1 MAKHIVVIEQP
12 KDFKWPDPAIEVM
25 TPREY
30 ITRVQPQGER
40 GVRVIILCRDTSYLS
55 LGYYCSLLAEARR
68 QKVIPA
74 VEVLLDLNW
83 KRLYSTYLPEL
94 EAEFRK
100 ALKDDTNLSDRTV
113 FFFFGR
119 NPNDKLTDLGRRL
132 FELFRSPILAVDL
145 RHKRD
150 WEIGALGTQTLR
162 DIPAELED
170 VFADALT
177 RYTKAAWRSPR
188 QKTMAKY
195 DLAIL
200 QDPQEAL
207 PPSDRKALD
216 KFAEAGRSQGI
227 DVTMVTRRDL
237 GKLAE
242 FDALF
247 IRETTS
253 LDNHTYRFAK
263 KAAAEGMPVI
273 DDPVSILRCTNK
285 VYLAELL
292 QAHKIAAPRTVL
304 ADSNTLME
312 VEKTIGYPAVLKVPD
327 GSFSRGV
334 HKAENREELEAFA
347 KQLFKGSD
355 VILAQEFMYTQYD
368 WRVGIL
374 NRKPLY
380 VSQYMM
386 ARKHWQIVKHG
397 PAGTLVEGDAKT
409 MAVADAPQTVVD
421 TALAAANLIGDGLY
435 GVDLKQNE
443 RGVFVIE
450 INDNPSIDSGVED
463 AVLKDGLYT
472 AIIQELIR
480 RIETR

>member
-1 MAKHIVVIEQP
+1 V
-12 KDFKWPDPAIEVM
+12 
-25 TPREY
+25 
-30 ITRVQPQGER
+30 
-40 GVRVIILCRDTSYLS
+40 
-55 LGYYCSLLAEARR
+55 
-68 QKVIPA
+68 
-74 VEVLLDLNW
+74 
-83 KRLYSTYLPEL
+83 
-94 EAEFRK
+94 
-100 ALKDDTNLSDRTV
+100 
-113 FFFFGR
+113 
-119 NPNDKLTDLGRRL
+119 
-132 FELFRSPILAVDL
+132 
-145 RHKRD
+145 
-150 WEIGALGTQTLR
+150 
-162 DIPAELED
+162 
-170 VFADALT
+170 
-177 RYTKAAWRSPR
+177 
-188 QKTMAKY
+188 AKY

-207 PPSDRKALD
+207 PPSDRKALE
-216 KFAEAGRSQGI
+216 KFAEAGRALGI

-334 HKAENREELEAFA
+334 HKVENREELETFA

-409 MAVADAPQTVVD
+409 MAVADAPAQVVD
-421 TALAAANLIGDGLY
+421 TAMAAANLIGDGLY

-472 AIIQELIR
+472 AIIQEFIR
-480 RIETR
+480 RIEAR

>member
-40 GVRVIILCRDTSYLS
+40 GVRVINLCRDTSYLS

-409 MAVADAPQTVVD
+409 MAVADAPAQVVD

-450 INDNPSIDSGVED
+450 INDYPSIDSGVED

-472 AIIQELIR
+472 AIIQEFIR
-480 RIETR
+480 RIESR

>member
-30 ITRVQPQGER
+30 ITRVQPLSER
-40 GVRVIILCRDTSYLS
+40 GLRIINLCRDTSYLS

-68 QKVIPA
+68 HKVIPA

-119 NPNDKLTDLGRRL
+119 NPDDKLTDLGRRL

-162 DIPAELED
+162 DIPAELEG

-188 QKTMAKY
+188 QKSVAKY

-207 PPSDRKALD
+207 PPSDRKALE
-216 KFAEAGRSQGI
+216 KFAEAGRALGI

-334 HKAENREELEAFA
+334 HKVENREELETFA

-409 MAVADAPQTVVD
+409 MAVADAPAQVVD
-421 TALAAANLIGDGLY
+421 TAMAAANLIGDGLY
-435 GVDLKQNE
+435 GVDLNQNE

-472 AIIQELIR
+472 AIIQEFIR
-480 RIETR
+480 RIESR

>member
-40 GVRVIILCRDTSYLS
+40 GVRVINLCRDTSYLS

-409 MAVADAPQTVVD
+409 MAVADAPAQVVD

-463 AVLKDGLYT
+463 AGLKDGLDT
-472 AIIQELIR
+472 AIIQEFIR
-480 RIETR
+480 RIESR